1 MATYKEKMHTFSL
14 VVQAIINKPYPFKIP
29 LEMFDDILSSALY
42 YGNQLKLEGLLPVH
56 EQRGPEKE
64 LLINYILK
72 GHVSAKSKFELFQ
85 NVLANP
91 FMNASSIENFTKMF
105 SKAQRTY
112 HVLSKFA
119 YTCKFKMA
127 KTLIDKDMYLS
138 PLSESQIR
146 VFAVVQDNKKYLFAL
161 TDLVNIINSSL
172 GNAFFFV
179 AEPLP
184 CKNPYTNLPFNKS
197 TLYNIYFFIKRTDFL
212 MPRMLHMFFVCNFN
226 LRIFAGENEDII
238 RDYSIKQYING
249 ADQEEIHNEIITM
262 LQGDKLG
269 RRIKIDADF
278 PKNKLIDIMKPY
290 LELYYK
296 GTYCVSE
303 VKRDNYI
310 DEYNKKIRRFHSYNT
325 KFGRKYLRKVHSN
338 SGGFNNNYKYI
349 MEFDDNHVCYYE
361 KESTYDYCLSHAQNV
376 MEY

>member
-1 MATYKEKMHTFSL
+1 
-14 VVQAIINKPYPFKIP
+14 
-29 LEMFDDILSSALY
+29 MFDDILSTALY
-42 YGNQLKLEGLLPVH
+42 YGNQLKLEGLLPVC

-64 LLINYILK
+64 LLMNYILK
-72 GHVSAKSKFELFQ
+72 GDISTKSKFELFQ
-85 NVLANP
+85 NVLVNP
-91 FMNASSIENFTKMF
+91 FMNKSSIEKFTKMF
-105 SKAQRTY
+105 SQVQRTY

-146 VFAVVQDNKKYLFAL
+146 VFALVQDNKKYLFTL

-212 MPRMLHMFFVCNFN
+212 MPRMFHMFFACNFN
-226 LRIFAGENEDII
+226 LRIFARENEDII

-262 LQGDKLG
+262 LQGDKVS

-310 DEYNKKIRRFHSYNT
+310 DEYNKKIRRFHSYNS